1 MTIKIKEK
9 LVKWSRHA
17 KTLQKISRFCA
28 YILIIVFVP
37 VILCDICDIFDIG
50 FKLFSQYIYS
60 IFFKILV
67 IGIIV
72 GTCIFTIKSVLY
84 AIKNNTENIY
94 KNKLVYVLLSEE
106 DVVWSIITILFIVL
120 FVIFGS
126 KHWLN
131 IIWLILIWILPGK
144 VSKHFRNKLL
154 K

>member
-9 LVKWSRHA
+9 LVKWSRYA

-37 VILCDICDIFDIG
+37 VILCDICDIG

>member
-1 MTIKIKEK
+1 MATEIKQK
-9 LVKWSRHA
+9 LVKWSRYA

-28 YILIIVFVP
+28 CILIIVFVP
-37 VILCDICDIFDIG
+37 LILCDICDIFDIG
-50 FKLFSQYIYS
+50 FKLFPQYIYS
-60 IFFKILV
+60 IFLKILV

-72 GTCIFTIKSVLY
+72 GTCIYTIKSVLY

-94 KNKLVYVLLSEE
+94 KNKLVYILLSEE

-126 KHWLN
+126 KYWLN
-131 IIWLILIWILPGK
+131 IIWLILICILPKK
-144 VSKHFRNKLL
+144 VSIHFKNKLI